1 MDDARFR
8 ACLDELADDRS
19 HGASELARR
28 CLEWAALSAEA
39 AAASD
44 GRELHERLSERCR
57 AMAAVRP
64 AMAPIAHLLDRWCRT
79 LEADTDVDVLRAA
92 AAGAARRLIADSRGA
107 AGAAAANAS
116 TILAGARTLL
126 THSYSATIV
135 TLLELLRPAAPS
147 VIVAES
153 RPLNEGYRTIESLI
167 EMDLAATLITDAQI
181 GAAIDGVD
189 VVIVGADGIL
199 PDGSVVNKAGTYP
212 LALVARDR
220 GVPFYVC
227 AESSKRWP
235 AELAPAAPV
244 LEEKDAA
251 ELGAPEWLGV
261 AKRNVYFDIT
271 PARLVTRC
279 ITEEEQGGC
288 GHETR

>member
-19 HGASELARR
+19 HGAGELARR

-44 GRELHERLSERCR
+44 GRELRERLSERCR

-64 AMAPIAHLLDRWCRT
+64 AMAPIAHLLDRWYRT
-79 LEADTDVDVLRAA
+79 LESDTDLDPLRAA
-92 AAGAARRLIADSRGA
+92 AAGAARRLIADSRAA

-116 TILAGARTLL
+116 AILGGARTLL
-126 THSYSATIV
+126 THSYSSTVV

-189 VVIVGADGIL
+189 AVIVGADGIL
-199 PDGSVVNKAGTYP
+199 PDGGVVNKAGTYP

-227 AESSKRWP
+227 AESFKRWP

-261 AKRNVYFDIT
+261 AKRNVYFDLT

-288 GHETR
+288 DHEPC

>member
-8 ACLDELADDRS
+8 ACLGELADDRS
-19 HGASELARR
+19 HGAAELARR

-44 GRELHERLSERCR
+44 NRELRERLSGRCR
-57 AMAAVRP
+57 AMATARP

-79 LEADTDVDVLRAA
+79 LEADADLDALRAA
-92 AAGAARRLIADSRGA
+92 AAGAARRLAADSRAA
-107 AGAAAANAS
+107 AGAAATNAS
-116 TILAGARTLL
+116 AILGDARTLL
-126 THSYSATIV
+126 THSYSSTIV
-135 TLLELLRPAAPS
+135 ALLELLRPAAPS

-153 RPLNEGYRTIESLI
+153 RPLNEGHRTIEGLI

-189 VVIVGADGIL
+189 AVVVGADGIL
-199 PDGSVVNKAGTYP
+199 PDGGVVNKAGTYP

-227 AESSKRWP
+227 AESFKRWP

-244 LEEKDAA
+244 LEEKDTA
-251 ELGAPEWLGV
+251 ELGAPEWPGV
-261 AKRNVYFDIT
+261 AKRNVYFDVT

-288 GHETR
+288 SHESR